1 MVLSGKQKE
10 ELNKAISDYLQQNG
24 YTRTLTIFQ
33 EEGNLTGELDKK
45 FNNLLEKKWTSV
57 VRLQRKVMELESKL
71 SEAELEIQSG
81 PSRKNRTAED
91 WIPRAPEKYSLSGHR
106 SPVTKVLLHPV
117 YSVMLT
123 SSEDATI
130 KVWDYESGDYERTLK
145 GHTDAVQDL
154 AFDHPG
160 KTLASC
166 SADMTI
172 KIWDFVSYECTKTL
186 HGHDH
191 NVSSVAFMPSGDY
204 LLSASRDKTIK
215 MWEVATGYCIK
226 TFIGHREWVRCI
238 KVSPDSLLVASAS
251 NDQSIR
257 VWNIA
262 TKECKVELD
271 DHTHVVETLAWAPEK
286 SALAIN
292 EATGNSGDGKK
303 ALPGPFLASGS
314 RDKTIKIWEVN
325 TGVELFTLSGHDN
338 WVRGVMFHPG
348 GKFLVSCSDDKTV
361 RTWDIKNQRCM
372 KTLAAH
378 EHFCTTFDFH
388 NSAPVMITGSVD
400 LTVKIW
406 DCR

>member
-10 ELNKAISDYLQQNG
+10 DLNKSISDYLHQNG
-24 YTRTLTIFQ
+24 YSQTLSVFK
-33 EEGNLTGELDKK
+33 EEANLSEDIDKK
-45 FNNLLEKKWTSV
+45 FANLLEKKWTSV
-57 VRLQRKVMELESKL
+57 IRLQRKVMELESKL
-71 SEAELEIQSG
+71 NEAELEIESG

-91 WIPRAPEKYSLSGHR
+91 WIPRGPEKYSLSGHR
-106 SPVTKVLLHPV
+106 SPVTKVLFHPV
-117 YSVMLT
+117 YSIMLT

-130 KVWDYESGDYERTLK
+130 KVWDYESGDYEKDIKRPYGFCT
-145 GHTDAVQDL
+145 GFN
-154 AFDHPG
+154 FDHPG

-172 KIWDFVSYECTKTL
+172 KIWDFHTYECAKTL

-226 TFIGHREWVRCI
+226 TFTGHREWVRCI
-238 KVSPDSLLVASAS
+238 KVSPDGLMVASAS
-251 NDQSIR
+251 NDQTIR
-257 VWNIA
+257 IWIIA
-262 TKECKVELD
+262 TKECKVELS
-271 DHTHVVETLAWAPEK
+271 DHSHVIETLAWATDK
-286 SALAIN
+286 SVQAVN
-292 EATGNSGDGKK
+292 EATGNDIKK
-303 ALPGPFLASGS
+303 SLPGPFLASGS

-325 TGVELFTLSGHDN
+325 TGVCLLTLVGHDN
-338 WVRGVMFHPG
+338 WVRHVQFHPG
-348 GKFLVSCSDDKTV
+348 GKYLMSSSDDKTV
-361 RTWDIKNQRCM
+361 RTWDIKNQRCT
-372 KTLAAH
+372 KTLLAH